1 MNEEDK
7 PVFLQERQE
16 IILRELSE
24 CGKARVRSL
33 SEKFGVT
40 EDCIRKDLKLL
51 ENRGKLKRTYGG
63 AILSQDYPLQ
73 RDVIDRKMVH
83 TAEKEKI
90 AEKAVAM
97 IRENE
102 TVFLDISTTNIK
114 LAQLIAAQ
122 SRRLI
127 VVSNMI
133 DILQI
138 LANNQQITTIGTGGT
153 MYRTTNGFMG
163 IATAKA
169 IQDYSFDRAFIG
181 SCGID
186 MVDSSITTLGAEDG
200 LTKMAAINASR
211 HKYIVMES
219 EKFYYNEC
227 YKFAHFDDVD
237 GFISDKLPN
246 EEMRKELEAAGVE
259 LY

>member
-1 MNEEDK
+1 
-7 PVFLQERQE
+7 VFLQERQE
-16 IILRELSE
+16 IILRELNE
-24 CGKARVRSL
+24 CGQVKVKLL

-51 ENRGKLKRTYGG
+51 ENQGKLKRTYGG

-97 IRENE
+97 IKEHE

-138 LANNQQITTIGTGGT
+138 LASNPQITTIGTGGT

-169 IQDYSFDRAFIG
+169 IKEYSFDRAFIG

-200 LTKMAAINASR
+200 LTKVAAISASR

-246 EEMRKELEAAGVE
+246 AEMQKELEAAGVE